1 MEREREF
8 GGLHLSSSPCLN
20 MLMIW
25 DMSWNL
31 SVPQFPHRRPRE
43 GSERQIGDQDRA
55 VLPNSGI
62 TWFREG
68 VVSSVKLCRGGGD
81 A

>member
-1 MEREREF
+1 MEPLCASVSPQETKE
-8 GGLHLSSSPCLN
+8 GL
-20 MLMIW
+20 
-25 DMSWNL
+25 
-31 SVPQFPHRRPRE
+31 
-43 GSERQIGDQDRA
+43 ERQTGDQDRA

-81 A
+81 G